1 METFLN
7 IFWLIIIIVL
17 FLPLLLGFFWIDI
30 FWIENNKNR
39 ASIWYSS
46 WFILPLLFLIFI
58 GYNQS
63 IENNNKVAKC
73 LLNYNYYWYFTKN
86 ELINDYNKYCNNKDS
101 NSDGCFRFIHN
112 FSSSTSNIW
121 YDMYN
126 ECLVPFEERGDN
138 IFYIKPKIIDCI
150 YRDKVLDEVKKLDLG
165 WFINKNWI
173 DNFYKFLD
181 KIEEV
186 EKSAKNC
193 VYIYK

>member
-73 LLNYNYYWYFTKN
+73 LLNYNYYWYQRMN
-86 ELINDYNKYCNNKDS
+86 
-101 NSDGCFRFIHN
+101 
-112 FSSSTSNIW
+112 
-121 YDMYN
+121 
-126 ECLVPFEERGDN
+126 
-138 IFYIKPKIIDCI
+138 
-150 YRDKVLDEVKKLDLG
+150 
-165 WFINKNWI
+165 
-173 DNFYKFLD
+173 
-181 KIEEV
+181 
-186 EKSAKNC
+186 
-193 VYIYK
+193 